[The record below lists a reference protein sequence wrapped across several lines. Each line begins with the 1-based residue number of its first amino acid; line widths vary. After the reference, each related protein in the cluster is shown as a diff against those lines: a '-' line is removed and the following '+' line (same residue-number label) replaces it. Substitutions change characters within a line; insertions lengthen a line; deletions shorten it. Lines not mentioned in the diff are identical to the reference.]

1 MVRKINKLQSIYG
14 VPTWCADPAVQ
25 LIEPELVTIWK
36 NAICF
41 QNKVLEPVAKNFF
54 KNLALNFRKKVI

>member
-25 LIEPELVTIWK
+25 LIEPELVTFWK

-41 QNKVLEPVAKNFF
+41 QNNVLELVAKTI
-54 KNLALNFRKKVI
+54 FRKSGSQFSKKK